1 MRGKFEGAA
10 VILGSATPSAESAYN
25 AETGKFLLARMAA
38 QVDNKLP
45 PHIRIV
51 DQRRDGPPEPGKS
64 TFFSPML
71 VEAVR
76 DRMNRGEQSIL
87 FLNRR
92 GYARVMICEECGFEA
107 RCPDC
112 SVTYTYSKLHEV
124 LSCHLCGGVIPAYA
138 ALPGVRFAED
148 PLRRTRHR
156 EDRGGR
162 GRRVPPGPDRP
173 HGFRHDARRGRLRG
187 GSRAV
192 PARRARYPDRDPDD
206 REGAAL
212 SKRHAGRH
220 HQCGPRAHHAGL
232 PGQRADV
239 PADHAGRRPR
249 RARRHPRRSHPS
261 DPQSRERDR
270 ASTRRTR
277 ITTASR
283 NSTSNSGNCSII
295 RRIRT

>member
-1 MRGKFEGAA
+1 MKIAVGARSALFAPFRNLGLIIVDEEHESSYKQSEAPRYSARDVA

-107 RCPDC
+107 RGD
-112 SVTYTYSKLHEV
+112 LHLFE
-124 LSCHLCGGVIPAYA
+124 A
-138 ALPGVRFAED
+138 A
-148 PLRRTRHR
+148 
-156 EDRGGR
+156 
-162 GRRVPPGPDRP
+162 
-173 HGFRHDARRGRLRG
+173 
-187 GSRAV
+187 
-192 PARRARYPDRDPDD
+192 
-206 REGAAL
+206 
-212 SKRHAGRH
+212 
-220 HQCGPRAHHAGL
+220 
-232 PGQRADV
+232 
-239 PADHAGRRPR
+239 
-249 RARRHPRRSHPS
+249 
-261 DPQSRERDR
+261 
-270 ASTRRTR
+270 
-277 ITTASR
+277 
-283 NSTSNSGNCSII
+283 
-295 RRIRT
+295 